1 MRLKSLV
8 LAASAAA
15 LSVLGACGD
24 QPTAPAAAA
33 DQAAEQR
40 SAPTSV
46 IDPSTGEAVATNYK
60 PAGTVVVMPG
70 VSALEPGAR
79 PLAVCT
85 VYEPCEPC
93 GFDQPC
99 EPECDPN
106 DPSGEC
112 YNPPP
117 PPCRSLIT
125 NYTEYRAGIQPY
137 SFLEVS
143 GTASSSCGF
152 LVVTGLGARIN
163 GSDDYTTLALRGR
176 RVNGDGSWGE
186 TVDYRFGSSPNHS
199 LEAFGEVPSGYAVT
213 GVAIGQSGTEDVRTI
228 VLSYRQVQLTAAGVR
243 MTGPTYTARF
253 GASPYNYTDASFV
266 TYNDNEVFVGAGFR
280 SIDDGERTATMA
292 AFVGVLP

>member
-1 MRLKSLV
+1 MRLKTLV

-24 QPTAPAAAA
+24 QPTAPAATA

-46 IDPSTGEAVATNYK
+46 IDPTTGEAVATNYK
-60 PAGTVVVMPG
+60 PAGTVLIMPG
-70 VSALEPGAR
+70 TSALEPGAQ

-85 VYEPCEPC
+85 EFEPCEPV
-93 GFDQPC
+93 
-99 EPECDPN
+99 CDPN
-106 DPSGEC
+106 DPYGEC
-112 YNPPP
+112 YTPPP
-117 PPCRSLIT
+117 PPCTNALIT

-137 SFLEVS
+137 NSLEVS

-163 GSDDYTTLALRGR
+163 TSDDYTTLALRGR
-176 RVNGDGSWGE
+176 RVNPDGTWGE
-186 TVDYRFGSSPNHS
+186 TVDYRFGSSPYHS

-213 GVAIGQSGTEDVRTI
+213 GVAIGQRGTEDVRTL
-228 VLSYRQVQLTAAGVR
+228 VLYYRQVQLTAAGVR
-243 MTGPTYTARF
+243 MVGPTYAAYF
-253 GASPYNYTDASFV
+253 GASPYGYTDASFV

-280 SIDDGERTATMA
+280 SIGDGERTATMA
-292 AFVGVLP
+292 AFVGLLP

>member
-1 MRLKSLV
+1 MRLKTLV

-24 QPTAPAAAA
+24 QPTAPAAA

-40 SAPTSV
+40 SAPTSI
-46 IDPSTGEAVATNYK
+46 IDPATGEAVATNYN
-60 PAGTVVVMPG
+60 PAGTVVVSPG
-70 VSALEPGAR
+70 ASALERLGAQ
-79 PLAVCT
+79 PLAYCT
-85 VYEPCEPC
+85 PYEPCEPC

-106 DPSGEC
+106 DPNGGC
-112 YNPPP
+112 YTPPP
-117 PPCRSLIT
+117 PPCSSLIT
-125 NYTEYRAGIQPY
+125 SYTEYRAGVEPY

-176 RVNGDGSWGE
+176 RVNADGSWGE

-228 VLSYRQVQLTAAGVR
+228 VLYYRQVQLTSAGVR
-243 MTGPTYTARF
+243 MVGPTYTARF
-253 GASPYNYTDASFV
+253 GASPYNYTDASYI
-266 TYNDNEVFVGAGFR
+266 TYNDNQVFVGAGFR
-280 SIDDGERTATMA
+280 SIDAGEKTATMA
-292 AFVGVLP
+292 AFVGTLP